1 MSKSSHSFTY
11 CIFSMFMGIF
21 YQVKLYT
28 IGNPWYTSF
37 GQFRQ
42 SNAANLP
49 ELVGG
54 PDIAST

>member
-1 MSKSSHSFTY
+1 
-11 CIFSMFMGIF
+11 MFMGIF